1 MFEFDFSEL
10 TEFIENFTE
19 IEMDKVYK
27 NSLLEIENRMEEP
40 LKLLTPVDT
49 GHMRD
54 SWEKLP
60 MELSSEGATG
70 GWQNSAVS
78 AEGFPYPVVI
88 DQGSNKYPGLHIT
101 DRTIDAVEAE
111 AEEIV
116 LKHIRK
122 QLK

>member
-10 TEFIENFTE
+10 EEFVENLE
-19 IEMDKVYK
+19 KIDVEKVCK

-40 LKLLTPVDT
+40 IKLLTPVDT
-49 GHMRD
+49 GHMRE

-60 MELSSEGATG
+60 LEVSNEGATG

-101 DRTIDAVEAE
+101 DRTIDAVEPE
-111 AEEIV
+111 IEKIV
-116 LKHIRK
+116 LEHFMKE
-122 QLK
+122 LK

>member
-10 TEFIENFTE
+10 TELIKDFEEIDIE
-19 IEMDKVYK
+19 KVCK
-27 NSLLEIENRMEEP
+27 DSLLEIENRMEEP
-40 LKLLTPVDT
+40 IKLLTPVDT

-60 MELSSEGATG
+60 LEVSDGGATG
-70 GWQNSAVS
+70 GWQNSAES

-88 DQGSNKYPGLHIT
+88 DQGSDKYPGLHIT

-111 AEEIV
+111 TEEIV
-116 LKHIRK
+116 MKHIRK

>member
-10 TEFIENFTE
+10 TEFIEDFTE
-19 IEMDKVYK
+19 IQMDKVCK

-49 GHMRD
+49 GHMRE

-60 MELSSEGATG
+60 MELSNEGATG
-70 GWQNSAVS
+70 GWQNSAES

-88 DQGSNKYPGLHIT
+88 DQGSKKYPGLHIT
-101 DRTIDAVEAE
+101 DRTIDAVEPE
-111 AEEIV
+111 IEKIV
-116 LKHIRK
+116 LKHFMEE
-122 QLK
+122 LK

>member
-1 MFEFDFSEL
+1 MLEFDFSEL

-49 GHMRD
+49 GYMRD

-70 GWQNSAVS
+70 GWQNSAES

-101 DRTIDAVEAE
+101 DKTIDAVESE
-111 AEEIV
+111 TEEIV
-116 LKHIRK
+116 IKHIRK

>member
-10 TEFIENFTE
+10 TECIEDFENIDVE
-19 IEMDKVYK
+19 KVCK

-60 MELSSEGATG
+60 MELSDGEATG
-70 GWQNSAVS
+70 GWQNSAES
-78 AEGFPYPVVI
+78 AEGFPYPIVI
-88 DQGSNKYPGLHIT
+88 DQGSKKYPGLHIT
-101 DRTIDAVEAE
+101 DRTIDAVESE

-116 LKHIRK
+116 IKHIRK

>member
-10 TEFIENFTE
+10 TEFIEDFAKIE
-19 IEMDKVYK
+19 IEKVFK
-27 NSLLEIENRMEEP
+27 DSLLEIENRMEEP
-40 LKLLTPVDT
+40 IKLLTPVDT
-49 GHMRD
+49 GHMRE

-60 MELSSEGATG
+60 MEVSIGGATG

-88 DQGSNKYPGLHIT
+88 DQGSKKYPGLHIT

-111 AEEIV
+111 TEEIV
-116 LKHIRK
+116 IKHIRK

>member
-10 TEFIENFTE
+10 TEFIEDFAE
-19 IEMDKVYK
+19 IEIEKVCK
-27 NSLLEIENRMEEP
+27 DSLLEIENRMEEP
-40 LKLLTPVDT
+40 IKLLTPVDT
-49 GHMRD
+49 GHMRE

-60 MELSSEGATG
+60 LELSSEGATG

-78 AEGFPYPVVI
+78 TEGFPYPVVI
-88 DQGSNKYPGLHIT
+88 DQGSDKYPGLHIT

-111 AEEIV
+111 TEEIV
-116 LKHIRK
+116 IKHIRK

>member
-10 TEFIENFTE
+10 TECIEDFENIDVE
-19 IEMDKVYK
+19 KVCK

-60 MELSSEGATG
+60 MELSDGEATG
-70 GWQNSAVS
+70 GWQNSAES

-88 DQGSNKYPGLHIT
+88 DQGSKKYPGLHIT
-101 DRTIDAVEAE
+101 DRTIDAVESE

-116 LKHIRK
+116 IKHIRK